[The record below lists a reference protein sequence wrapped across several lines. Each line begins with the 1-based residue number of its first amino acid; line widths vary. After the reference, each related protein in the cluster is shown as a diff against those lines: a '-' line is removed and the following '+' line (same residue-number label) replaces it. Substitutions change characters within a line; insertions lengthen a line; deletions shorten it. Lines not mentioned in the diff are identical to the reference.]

1 MKKIVMLLVM
11 LLTLA
16 FSAVCSAASGKILDA
31 EEAIVAKF
39 MAGGNFKAVSSILSA
54 DMQKNWDEKSFTNFH
69 TQINSQFG
77 KLTTNKLRVIEK
89 FDDADVLTYQII
101 GEKVPAAR
109 FIFVFM
115 LNGEKPLLN
124 DLRVILPKPQEAAPA
139 GK

>member
-1 MKKIVMLLVM
+1 MKKLVMLVVM

-31 EEAIVAKF
+31 EETIAAKF
-39 MAGGNFKAVSSILSA
+39 MEGNYKAVSAMLTA
-54 DMQKNWDEKSFTNFH
+54 DMQKNFTQEAYTNFH
-69 TQINSQFG
+69 SQLNSEFG
-77 KLTTNKLRVIEK
+77 QLTTKKLRIIEK

-109 FIFVFM
+109 FVFIFV

-124 DLRVILPKPQEAAPA
+124 DFRVMLPKPKEAAPA
-139 GK
+139 K

>member
-1 MKKIVMLLVM
+1 MKKIVILLVM
-11 LLTLA
+11 LLTLGL
-16 FSAVCSAASGKILDA
+16 SAVCSAASGKILDA

-39 MAGGNFKAVSSILSA
+39 LQGNYKAISPSISVE
-54 DMQKNWDEKSFTNFH
+54 MQKNFTETAYANFH
-69 TQINSQFG
+69 AQLAKDFG

-109 FIFVFM
+109 FVFIFV

-124 DLRVILPKPQEAAPA
+124 DFRVMLPKPKEAAPA
-139 GK
+139 K